1 MKTVNRG
8 WLKKQVQAGKVEGRC
23 DGHYTDDYAFD
34 AANGFGRTTGWK
46 PVRIRPATGFDHDYE
61 NFINLWADDF
71 TSKSGKAYTHDDGTI
86 IYYVHS
92 NLSYTL
98 RIVK

>member
-8 WLKKQVQAGKVEGRC
+8 WLKKQVRAGKVEGRC

-46 PVRIRPATGFDHDYE
+46 PVRIKEGAAMFGGTIYLSEAGFGY
-61 NFINLWADDF
+61 
-71 TSKSGKAYTHDDGTI
+71 KSGAAYTQDDGTI
-86 IYYVHS
+86 SYHVHG

-98 RIVK
+98 RIIK